1 MTQGQKTL
9 QRLEEILPQLPLPQ
23 LEMVLTFTEFV
34 RERVLLHSEDEV
46 LWSFVERERA
56 YRAAHPDE
64 VSVYDTDE
72 ALLAALEATA

>member
-1 MTQGQKTL
+1 MIQGQQTL

-56 YRAAHPDE
+56 YRAAHPDD
-64 VSVYDTDE
+64 VSFYDTDE

>member
-1 MTQGQKTL
+1 MIQGQQTL

-56 YRAAHPDE
+56 YRAAHPDD
-64 VSVYDTDE
+64 VFVYDTDDGPR
-72 ALLAALEATA
+72 